1 MKGQQISWQVLN
13 VLNQDKKP
21 WIPCGC
27 IWAVTVSK
35 EQMRPYKF
43 PWKRMG
49 QCWKYRWHTNDITEK
64 KRTKPVQKGGL
75 LVMFQGASQSAVPF
89 VSMHGHLCVHWCACY
104 SPRLHASDKG
114 CVVFKIWW
122 LDAYCEETVVPIS
135 IAVAFGG
142 SSRLLFTLQTHGKQ
156 TSGAQ
161 IGEDSSLLGAQ
172 NTSPLVLGFPPPSCL
187 TIQVLRLTLCK
198 IASSIILE

>member
-1 MKGQQISWQVLN
+1 MTSGALICWTGN
-13 VLNQDKKP
+13 KKHLYD
-21 WIPCGC
+21 GC
-27 IWAVTVSK
+27 ERTHKDS
-35 EQMRPYKF
+35 
-43 PWKRMG
+43 G
-49 QCWKYRWHTNDITEK
+49 K
-64 KRTKPVQKGGL
+64 KRTKPVQKGWL
-75 LVMFQGASQSAVPF
+75 LFMFQGASQSAVPF

-104 SPRLHASDKG
+104 SPCLHASDKV

-161 IGEDSSLLGAQ
+161 IGEDSLLLGAQ
-172 NTSPLVLGFPPPSCL
+172 NTSLLVWGFFSCL
-187 TIQVLRLTLCK
+187 TIQVLRLTP
-198 IASSIILE
+198 